1 MAKELLSTKTLEEIL
16 RKTRMAL
23 EEGRSQVFE
32 VAEAARTECS
42 RTEAVLKSVQTEMEE
57 SIVEVEELT
66 RRFTKV
72 RVELLRASRD
82 LQEYTD
88 ADRRRIYEEA
98 DQIRT
103 ALAAAK
109 ERERLL
115 RVRRDNLQQTLAKM
129 KDIAD
134 KADRLFSQVGVAL
147 SYLSGSFEDLNKQL
161 ENLQLR
167 EQAGQEMLL
176 GQEIERKRMAGALHD
191 GPVQDLANLVVQ
203 LEICERLYGAGRK
216 GEAQEQFS
224 GVKRIAQGTMA
235 ELRRIIYDLNPMT
248 LEDLGLVLTINN
260 YLDNL
265 AKQSGVET
273 RFILLG
279 QEQRL
284 EPNLEMAVFR
294 IVQEAVNNSIKH
306 ARASLI
312 EVILEYTRQQI
323 SVSVRDDGGGF
334 DTAAV
339 QEKLKSGKHFGLLNM
354 QSRAKVLGGTL
365 QFQSEP
371 GRGARLR
378 VTIPL
383 TNGEGGVAK

>member
-1 MAKELLSTKTLEEIL
+1 M
-16 RKTRMAL
+16 
-23 EEGRSQVFE
+23 
-32 VAEAARTECS
+32 
-42 RTEAVLKSVQTEMEE
+42 
-57 SIVEVEELT
+57 
-66 RRFTKV
+66 
-72 RVELLRASRD
+72 
-82 LQEYTD
+82 
-88 ADRRRIYEEA
+88 
-98 DQIRT
+98 
-103 ALAAAK
+103 
-109 ERERLL
+109 
-115 RVRRDNLQQTLAKM
+115 
-129 KDIAD
+129 
-134 KADRLFSQVGVAL
+134 
-147 SYLSGSFEDLNKQL
+147 
-161 ENLQLR
+161 
-167 EQAGQEMLL
+167 
-176 GQEIERKRMAGALHD
+176 
-191 GPVQDLANLVVQ
+191 
-203 LEICERLYGAGRK
+203 
-216 GEAQEQFS
+216 
-224 GVKRIAQGTMA
+224 
-235 ELRRIIYDLNPMT
+235 
-248 LEDLGLVLTINN
+248 LTINN

-312 EVILEYTRQQI
+312 EVILEYARQQI
-323 SVSVRDDGGGF
+323 SVSVRDDGVGF